1 MLHLKVITPKKL
13 AFEKDIVSI
22 TIPTATGELTILPK
36 HADLLSLLT
45 EGVITIRT
53 EKEEEYMSIG
63 GGYMETDG
71 KIIQI
76 LVSRAFGQD
85 EINEEMT
92 KRALE
97 SAQKVLDEV
106 EDKSERTEALRTLRR
121 SMVDMKLLSKMRRKA
136 KH

>member
-22 TIPTATGELTILPK
+22 TVPTATGELTILPK

>member
-1 MLHLKVITPKKL
+1 MIHLKVITPKKL
-13 AFEKDIVSI
+13 AFEKDVISI
-22 TIPTATGELTILPK
+22 TVPTAAGELTILPK
-36 HADLLSLLT
+36 HSDLLSLLK

-53 EKEEEYMSIG
+53 DKEEEYLSIG
-63 GGYMETDG
+63 GGYMQTDG
-71 KIIQI
+71 KMIQI

-92 KRALE
+92 KKAIE

-106 EDKSERTEALRTLRR
+106 EDKAERTEALRTLRR

-136 KH
+136 KA

>member
-1 MLHLKVITPKKL
+1 MIHLKVITPKRL
-13 AFEKDIVSI
+13 AFEKDVTSI
-22 TIPTATGELTILPK
+22 TVPTMAGELTILPK
-36 HADLLSLLT
+36 HSDLLSLLK

-53 EKEEEYMSIG
+53 EKEEQYMSIG
-63 GGYMETDG
+63 GGYMQTDG
-71 KIIQI
+71 KTIQI

-92 KRALE
+92 QRAIE

-106 EDKSERTEALRTLRR
+106 EDKAERTEALSTLRR

-136 KH
+136 KA